1 MLRLALCRRES
12 KASMSL
18 LPIFVKLRDRLVVV
32 VGGGAV
38 AEGKTEGLFAAEAR
52 VRVVAPQVT
61 PAIAQWIAQGKVE
74 WRAKTFAP
82 ADLDGAY
89 LVIAATSAP
98 GVNEAVFSEAD
109 ARGILCNA
117 VDDIEHC
124 HFYYGSVVQ
133 RGDLQIAVSTNGKS
147 PALAQR
153 LRLQLEK
160 QFGPEYELWLGWLG
174 AARELLRAGDGST
187 DSKKV
192 LLHHLASQPMFER
205 FVSGS
210 ATALRQ
216 TGSGVMGKVYL
227 VGAGPGDPELL
238 TVKAAR
244 LLARAG
250 IVFHDSLVSREIL
263 DLIARDAEVID
274 VGKRSGH
281 KLLTQEEINS
291 LLVSAAAN
299 HEVVIRLKGGDPL
312 VFGRAGEEI
321 EALRNAGVEFE
332 IVPGITAALGAAAAA
347 GISLTDRRVASQIL
361 LTT

>member
-1 MLRLALCRRES
+1 
-12 KASMSL
+12 MSL
-18 LPIFVKLRDRLVVV
+18 LPIFVKLRDRLAVV
-32 VGGGAV
+32 VGGGAI
-38 AEGKTEGLFAAEAR
+38 AEGKIDGLFAAEAR
-52 VRVVAPQVT
+52 IRVVAPRVT
-61 PAIAQWIAQGKVE
+61 RAIAEWIAEGKVE
-74 WRAKTFAP
+74 WRAEAFAP

-160 QFGPEYELWLGWLG
+160 QFGPEYELWLEWLG

-205 FVSGS
+205 FLQE
-210 ATALRQ
+210 ARRHRAEQ
-216 TGSGVMGKVYL
+216 
-227 VGAGPGDPELL
+227 GA
-238 TVKAAR
+238 
-244 LLARAG
+244 
-250 IVFHDSLVSREIL
+250 I
-263 DLIARDAEVID
+263 
-274 VGKRSGH
+274 
-281 KLLTQEEINS
+281 
-291 LLVSAAAN
+291 
-299 HEVVIRLKGGDPL
+299 
-312 VFGRAGEEI
+312 
-321 EALRNAGVEFE
+321 
-332 IVPGITAALGAAAAA
+332 
-347 GISLTDRRVASQIL
+347 
-361 LTT
+361 